1 VPTDPRHLVSRV
13 GNSFFKDAK
22 NRRSAALQIL
32 AVAPAIAAVCALPGD
47 DFDILFS
54 STNFQLRTLAKQA
67 PASTSEGNKRMEKI
81 WLKSYPPGVPHD
93 VQPEQYRSVAHLLE
107 ESFRK
112 HASSPFSVCMDQW
125 MTYGELE
132 RRSAALGAYLQSL
145 GLAPGARVAI
155 MLPNIPQFGVTMAAV
170 LRAGYTCVNV
180 NPLYTARELEH
191 QLKDSGATAIVIL
204 ENFAHTLAEVIDH
217 TAVQHVV
224 MASMGD
230 LLGFWYG
237 KWITFAVRHLAK
249 MVPAYDLPLS
259 NGRKVVTFKKAL
271 SLGEHKSLAPSQATL
286 DSIAFL
292 QYTGGTTGL
301 SKGAVLTHRNIVA
314 ATLQAEAWFTP
325 ALAKIGDVSRAN
337 SVAALPLY
345 HIFALTLCL
354 LAIRQGSSL
363 TLIPN
368 PRDIP
373 KFVAELKKRPF
384 HMLPAVNTLF
394 NALLQNP
401 QFRALDFSHLCVSQA
416 GGMAASEGTA
426 KQWQKVTGST
436 MIEGW
441 GMSETCAIG
450 TNNPVNATEF
460 SGTIGLPLPGIDI
473 AIKDDEG
480 NSLPQGASGEICIR
494 GPNVMTGYYNQPE
507 ENAKAFTADG
517 FMRTGDI
524 GIMDE
529 RGFTRIIDRKKDMI
543 LVSGFNVFPNELEQ
557 VISLCPGVMECA
569 AIGVPDE
576 KQGEAIKVFVIK
588 SDPAL
593 TEDDVVRYCHDNLT
607 GYKRP
612 KYIEFRDELPK
623 SNVGK
628 ILRRQLRTT
637 P

>member
-1 VPTDPRHLVSRV
+1 
-13 GNSFFKDAK
+13 
-22 NRRSAALQIL
+22 
-32 AVAPAIAAVCALPGD
+32 
-47 DFDILFS
+47 
-54 STNFQLRTLAKQA
+54 
-67 PASTSEGNKRMEKI
+67 MEKI
-81 WLKSYPPGVPHD
+81 WLKSYPPGVPQD

-125 MTYGELE
+125 MTYGELD

-145 GLAPGARVAI
+145 GLEPGARVAI

-217 TAVQHVV
+217 TAVKHVV

-230 LLGFWYG
+230 LLGFWFG

-286 DSIAFL
+286 DSTAFL

-325 ALAKIGDVSRAN
+325 ALSKVGDLSKAN
-337 SVAALPLY
+337 SIAALPLY

-401 QFRALDFSHLCVSQA
+401 QFKALDFSHLCVSQA

-450 TNNPVNATEF
+450 TNNPVISTTF
-460 SGTIGLPLPGIDI
+460 SGNIGLPLPGIDI

-480 NSLPQGASGEICIR
+480 NSLPQGESGEICIR

-507 ENAKAFTADG
+507 ENAKAFTPDG

-524 GIMDE
+524 GIMDPQ
-529 RGFTRIIDRKKDMI
+529 GYTRIIDRKKDMI

-557 VISLCPGVMECA
+557 VISLCPGVVECA

-576 KQGEAIKVFVIK
+576 KQGEAIKVFIIK
-588 SDPAL
+588 NDPAL
-593 TEDDVVRYCHDNLT
+593 TEDEVANYCHQNLT

-628 ILRRQLRTT
+628 ILRRELRKA
-637 P
+637 

>member
-1 VPTDPRHLVSRV
+1 
-13 GNSFFKDAK
+13 
-22 NRRSAALQIL
+22 
-32 AVAPAIAAVCALPGD
+32 
-47 DFDILFS
+47 
-54 STNFQLRTLAKQA
+54 
-67 PASTSEGNKRMEKI
+67 MEKI

-125 MTYGELE
+125 MSYGELE
-132 RRSAALGAYLQSL
+132 RLSAALGAYLQGL
-145 GLAPGARVAI
+145 GLEPGARVAI
-155 MLPNIPQFGVTMAAV
+155 MLPNVPQFGVTMAAV

-217 TAVQHVV
+217 TAVKHVV

-230 LLGFWYG
+230 LLGFWFG

-249 MVPAYDLPLS
+249 MVPAYELPLT
-259 NGRKVVTFKKAL
+259 NGRKVVSFKKAL
-271 SLGEHKSLAPSQATL
+271 ALGERRTLAPSTATL

-325 ALAKIGDVSRAN
+325 ALAKIGDVTKAN
-337 SVAALPLY
+337 SIAALPLY

-401 QFRALDFSHLCVSQA
+401 QFKTLDFSHLCVSQA

-450 TNNPVNATEF
+450 TNNPVISTTF
-460 SGTIGLPLPGIDI
+460 SGNIGLPLPVIDI
-473 AIKDDEG
+473 AIKDDDG
-480 NSLPQGASGEICIR
+480 NSLPQGESGEICIR
-494 GPNVMTGYYNQPE
+494 GPNVMVGYYNQPE

-524 GIMDE
+524 GIMDAQ
-529 RGFTRIIDRKKDMI
+529 GYTRIIDRKKDMI

-557 VISLCPGVMECA
+557 VISLCPGVVECA

-576 KQGEAIKVFVIK
+576 KQGEAIKVFIIK
-588 SDPAL
+588 NDPAL
-593 TEDDVVRYCHDNLT
+593 TEDDVARYCQENLT

-628 ILRRQLRTT
+628 ILRRELRKA
-637 P
+637 

>member
-1 VPTDPRHLVSRV
+1 
-13 GNSFFKDAK
+13 
-22 NRRSAALQIL
+22 
-32 AVAPAIAAVCALPGD
+32 
-47 DFDILFS
+47 
-54 STNFQLRTLAKQA
+54 
-67 PASTSEGNKRMEKI
+67 MEKI

-132 RRSAALGAYLQSL
+132 RRSAAMGAYLQSL

-230 LLGFWYG
+230 LLGFWFG

-325 ALAKIGDVSRAN
+325 ALSKIGDVSRAN